1 MSFIDLIDRIVQ
13 TSDVCRSILE
23 GNEAQ
28 TRWLLIDTLLLD
40 GLGYNRSDI
49 QVEFSLDSEERVNR
63 YDKLDYCVLL
73 NNKPKLLIEAKSLG
87 IDLFEKYS
95 QLEKYFNAVQKMYDY
110 NQKELIG
117 CLTDGDLYLF
127 YTDIIECGKIDREPF
142 FTIKLSISEDLERLK
157 LLKYS
162 KENVS
167 IKVNTDIIT
176 SEEVYELYTPYRID
190 VIENVFNYFKSQSQ
204 EVDIDS
210 VWLKGRLVKGINT
223 FRKLYRHL
231 ISEVNKLKPDLLY
244 SLALEEDIQE
254 NGKIAN
260 TKFSCKPINS
270 RNIEFETKNG
280 KVYITVPNT
289 NIGIIERINYLVRVS
304 GYGIHNVVLSIG
316 NKVVK

>member
-1 MSFIDLIDRIVQ
+1 LNFIELIDRIVQ
-13 TSDVCRSILE
+13 TSNVCRSILE

-49 QVEFSLDSEERVNR
+49 QVEFSLDNEERVNR

-87 IDLFEKYS
+87 VDLFEKYS
-95 QLEKYFNAVQKMYDY
+95 QLERYFNAVQKMYDY

-127 YTDIIECGKIDREPF
+127 YTDTLECGKIDCEPF
-142 FTIKLSISEDLERLK
+142 FTIKLSISEDCERLK
-157 LLKYS
+157 LLEYS
-162 KENVS
+162 KENVNR
-167 IKVNTDIIT
+167 KVNTDIIT

-210 VWLKGRLVKGINT
+210 VWLKGRLVKGIKN
-223 FRKLYRHL
+223 FRKLYKHL

-244 SLALEEDIQE
+244 SLALQEDIQE

-270 RNIEFETKNG
+270 TNIEFETKSG
-280 KVYITVPNT
+280 KVYITVPDT
-289 NIGIIERINYLVRVS
+289 NIGIIERINYLVKKS
-304 GYGIHNVVLSIG
+304 GYGIHNIVLSLG